1 MKDRIQFRKGGAKAV
16 IGMLGLVAVFS
27 LIAFCPMDAY
37 AHPPKEVKLVYNISL
52 QKLEVTV
59 THETSF
65 PGYHY
70 VKQIE
75 IKKKGDSVS
84 AHNYQSQPAKAEFT
98 YKYDVSAAEGDV
110 LEVTAQCNL
119 SGSKT
124 VKITVGAQEK

>member
-1 MKDRIQFRKGGAKAV
+1 MKDQFRKGGVKAV
-16 IGMLGLVAVFS
+16 IGMLGLIAVFS
-27 LIAFCPMDAY
+27 FSALTPMTAY
-37 AHPPKEVKLVYNISL
+37 ANPPKEIKLVYNTTS
-52 QKLEVTV
+52 QKLEVTI

-84 AHNYQSQPAKAEFT
+84 AHNYQSQPSKAEFT

-124 VKITVGAQEK
+124 VKLTVGKQEK